1 MESST
6 HHGVRHTFTFIKNLK
21 LIIQI
26 KLLKCATFHAFICQ
40 ARNKLHISVF
50 LIITSHAIIFCRTP
64 PSTRYGAAGGVYPGS
79 TLLYVSL
86 GFAGERFFDTFILDT
101 STNQWS
107 TSKSYNPCPVLNK
120 YYTTAQESEWHI
132 VKIQQK

>member
-1 MESST
+1 MVSSV
-6 HHGVRHTFTFIKNLK
+6 HHGVRHTFTFIKILK

-26 KLLKCATFHAFICQ
+26 KLSKCTTFHAFICQ

-50 LIITSHAIIFCRTP
+50 LIITSHAIILCRTP

-86 GFAGERFFDTFILDT
+86 GFAGERFFDTFVLDT
-101 STNQWS
+101 SSNQWS
-107 TSKSYNPCPVLNK
+107 TSKSYITTLIIYYMSCLICLVVSK
-120 YYTTAQESEWHI
+120 YIS
-132 VKIQQK
+132 